1 MDVRHLSDKIDAE
14 YAERL
19 KDGAVLLSTRN
30 GIFQVRLYAGNRRY
44 IYKSLKTRDLET
56 ARERAVRAYYELEFC
71 KEQNL
76 PTQ

>member
-1 MDVRHLSDKIDAE
+1 LSDKIDAE